1 MKTGLPENARQ
12 KQSGISLTGH
22 NFQPCP
28 MEHDFTVGG
37 ELDSV
42 TIKMEESD
50 NSEQEES
57 ENSEHTSVSGKL
69 QEPNCL
75 RVRSEQPDVVGDDV
89 RQKIS
94 LPRKQFEDVPEI
106 EPASSRTEGSHIDRP
121 SVEPDFVFVGV
132 KQEPLEDR
140 EADEFLPQEPEC
152 IIVQGED
159 LCHDAL
165 QTGALRPRQEP
176 ECIIVQKEVDDVLPR
191 LLETTQVHGNGARQK
206 PARNPGGAA
215 EEEEMILGLE
225 PEMEWVHE
233 NGARQ
238 KPARNPGGAA
248 EEEEMILGLE
258 PEMEWVL
265 PVGPASDEPSSD
277 PLASEREVIP
287 DSMNEG
293 FYPTGWS
300 HTLDENRW
308 AASGEADYDR
318 PAFVTANGGGPSYS
332 SFVSRTCRSDGK
344 ETVQQAFRCDSCSA
358 IFSTKYHLVNHVFL
372 HIREVPPP
380 SHVCRRCGEVF
391 CDTASLIDHS
401 KGHENNLRVPA
412 VSSKWNR
419 GDSGRPSKHQKK
431 RRIRKRPDTKP
442 HVCDL
447 CGKAFPLVGSLKS
460 HQRTH
465 SGERPYGC
473 DLCGKTFVQAVHLR
487 NHRVTHT
494 AEKRHYCEFCGRPFA
509 LLHTLK
515 VHLRMHTGENPYRCE
530 ICGECFNLLGKLK
543 THKQI
548 HTGKKPYK
556 CDDCG
561 NCFSAPNS
569 LRRHRRMHSGE
580 RPYSCDV
587 CGESFMWSATLQRHK
602 QLHTGEKPFKCDLC
616 SSSFAELGGLNRHMR
631 IHTGER
637 PYACGVCGASFS
649 ATNQLKRHLHRQHVE
664 NPP

>member
-1 MKTGLPENARQ
+1 MEAGLPSATEELGVMTPKTELR
-12 KQSGISLTGH
+12 
-22 NFQPCP
+22 
-28 MEHDFTVGG
+28 EHCEQDG
-37 ELDSV
+37 ESAEPEELNCV
-42 TIKMEESD
+42 T
-50 NSEQEES
+50 
-57 ENSEHTSVSGKL
+57 
-69 QEPNCL
+69 
-75 RVRSEQPDVVGDDV
+75 VRSEQPDVVSYNV

-94 LPRKQFEDVPEI
+94 LPRKQIEDLPEI
-106 EPASSRTEGSHIDRP
+106 EPVSSRTEGSHINRP

-140 EADEFLPQEPEC
+140 EADEFLLQEPEC
-152 IIVQGED
+152 IIMQGED
-159 LCHDAL
+159 PCHDTL

-176 ECIIVQKEVDDVLPR
+176 ECIIVQKEVDDVRPR
-191 LLETTQVHGNGARQK
+191 LLETTQ
-206 PARNPGGAA
+206 
-215 EEEEMILGLE
+215 
-225 PEMEWVHE
+225 VHE

-238 KPARNPGGAA
+238 KPARNPGGGAE

-258 PEMEWVL
+258 PEIDWVL

-300 HTLDENRW
+300 HTSDENRR

-318 PAFVTANGGGPSYS
+318 SAFVSANGGGPSYG
-332 SFVSRTCRSDGK
+332 SFISRSYRSDGK

-358 IFSTKYHLVNHVFL
+358 IFSTKYHLVNHVFV

-419 GDSGRPSKHQKK
+419 GDSGRPSEHQKK

-530 ICGECFNLLGKLK
+530 MCGECFNLLGKLK

-587 CGESFMWSATLQRHK
+587 CGESFMWSATLQRHR

-616 SSSFAELGGLNRHMR
+616 GSSFAELGGLNRHMR

-637 PYACGVCGASFS
+637 PYACRICGASFS

>member
-1 MKTGLPENARQ
+1 MEAGLPSAAEEQNCVRMNTELPANARQ

-37 ELDSV
+37 ELDCV

-57 ENSEHTSVSGKL
+57 ENSQQTSVSGKL
-69 QEPNCL
+69 Q
-75 RVRSEQPDVVGDDV
+75 
-89 RQKIS
+89 IS
-94 LPRKQFEDVPEI
+94 LPRKQFEDVSEI
-106 EPASSRTEGSHIDRP
+106 EPASSRTEGSHINRP

-152 IIVQGED
+152 IIVQ
-159 LCHDAL
+159 
-165 QTGALRPRQEP
+165 
-176 ECIIVQKEVDDVLPR
+176 KEVDDVRPR
-191 LLETTQVHGNGARQK
+191 LLETTQVHENGARQNT
-206 PARNPGGAA
+206 ARNPAGGA

-225 PEMEWVHE
+225 
-233 NGARQ
+233 
-238 KPARNPGGAA
+238 
-248 EEEEMILGLE
+248 L
-258 PEMEWVL
+258 EMEWVL

-287 DSMNEG
+287 DSTNEG
-293 FYPTGWS
+293 FYSTGWS
-300 HTLDENRW
+300 HTSDENRR

-318 PAFVTANGGGPSYS
+318 PAFVIANGGGPSYS
-332 SFVSRTCRSDGK
+332 SFVSRSCRSDGR

-358 IFSTKYHLVNHVFL
+358 IFSTKYHLVNHVFV

-442 HVCDL
+442 HICDL

-580 RPYSCDV
+580 RPYSCDI

>member
-1 MKTGLPENARQ
+1 METELPENARQ
-12 KQSGISLTGH
+12 K
-22 NFQPCP
+22 
-28 MEHDFTVGG
+28 
-37 ELDSV
+37 ELDCV

-50 NSEQEES
+50 NSEQEET
-57 ENSEHTSVSGKL
+57 ENSEQTSVSGKL
-69 QEPNCL
+69 QEPNCV
-75 RVRSEQPDVVGDDV
+75 RVRREQPDVVGDDVRQKELNCVTVRSEQPEVVSYNV

-106 EPASSRTEGSHIDRP
+106 EPASSRTEGSHINRP

-176 ECIIVQKEVDDVLPR
+176 ECIIVQKEVDDVGPR
-191 LLETTQVHGNGARQK
+191 LLETTQVH
-206 PARNPGGAA
+206 
-215 EEEEMILGLE
+215 
-225 PEMEWVHE
+225 E

-238 KPARNPGGAA
+238 KTARNPAGGA

-265 PVGPASDEPSSD
+265 PVGPASDEPLSD

-287 DSMNEG
+287 DSTNEG

-300 HTLDENRW
+300 HTSDENRW

-318 PAFVTANGGGPSYS
+318 PAFVIANGGGPSYS
-332 SFVSRTCRSDGK
+332 SFVSRSCRSDGK

-358 IFSTKYHLVNHVFL
+358 IFSTKYHLVNHVFV

-442 HVCDL
+442 HICDL

-530 ICGECFNLLGKLK
+530 MCGECFNLLGKLK